1 MTVEYTAAGTGGW
14 LALCANERV
23 LLLQPSAVTD
33 APLTTALLVAL
44 RETVGLQSVLDLL
57 ARGGLAAM
65 PQFALLDVRD
75 TPRVIVRG
83 GVTVTVT
90 VQQSP
95 LPPLPPTTS
104 AGQVGEGQIS
114 GAGVT
119 TWTEQ
124 VLPSAT
130 ALAVTVE
137 GAEAVASVVPLPLVD
152 GAAWVA
158 ALSVTVIQGTLTQGP
173 VTQGSIIQDAGT
185 QASTQT
191 TAPTVSP
198 VSTPSSAP
206 APVPLPEP
214 EPEPDSEPDPGVTVV
229 ELPDP
234 ADLANTDLPVTD
246 LPVTDLPVT
255 DLPVTDLPVTAPP
268 VTARSDSADRVAGVR
283 PPEEPSQNSSYDYLF
298 GDTMYRDVAGAAVV
312 DVAEHAAGQATED
325 GSAGAAGVPEP
336 QTSAAPVGASESA
349 GDHDGQTVL
358 TSDIAKLR
366 AERKAKRASRSTG
379 PAAPAAPPAPTV
391 VLTLPNGTRES
402 LAQPVLVGRA
412 PSVSQVSGGNIPRL
426 VTVGTADQDIS
437 RTHARFVLEGGTVVV
452 TDLHSRN
459 GTMIVLPGKEPQ
471 KLRAGEPT
479 AVIVGTV
486 IDFGGGITLTVEEN

>member
-83 GVTVTVT
+83 GVTVTV
-90 VQQSP
+90 QQSP
-95 LPPLPPTTS
+95 LPLLPPLPPTTS

-158 ALSVTVIQGTLTQGP
+158 ALSVTVIQGTLTQGT

-185 QASTQT
+185 QASTPT

-206 APVPLPEP
+206 SSAPGPVPLPDP
-214 EPEPDSEPDPGVTVV
+214 EPVPDPEPDPGVTVV

-234 ADLANTDLPVTD
+234 ADLAN
-246 LPVTDLPVT
+246 T

-312 DVAEHAAGQATED
+312 DGAEHEAEHAAEHAAGQATED
-325 GSAGAAGVPEP
+325 GSAGGAGVPEP
-336 QTSAAPVGASESA
+336 QTSAAPVGAGESA

>member
-83 GVTVTVT
+83 GVTVHAGSSV
-90 VQQSP
+90 
-95 LPPLPPTTS
+95 
-104 AGQVGEGQIS
+104 AGQSSEHTVS

-124 VLPSAT
+124 VLPSVT
-130 ALAVTVE
+130 SLAVTIE
-137 GAEAVASVVPLPLVD
+137 GAEAMPSVGPLPLAD

-158 ALSVTVIQGTLTQGP
+158 ALSVTVIE
-173 VTQGSIIQDAGT
+173 GS
-185 QASTQT
+185 
-191 TAPTVSP
+191 APTSVP
-198 VSTPSSAP
+198 VSVS
-206 APVPLPEP
+206 VPDPEP
-214 EPEPDSEPDPGVTVV
+214 VPDSEPDPGVTVV

-234 ADLANTDLPVTD
+234 ADLPVTD

-255 DLPVTDLPVTAPP
+255 DQ
-268 VTARSDSADRVAGVR
+268 SDSADRVAGVR

-312 DVAEHAAGQATED
+312 DGAEHEAEHSAGQATED
-325 GSAGAAGVPEP
+325 GSAGGAGVPEP
-336 QTSAAPVGASESA
+336 QTSAAPVGAGESA

>member
-1 MTVEYTAAGTGGW
+1 MTVEYTAADTGGW

-23 LLLQPSAVTD
+23 LLLHPSAVTD

-83 GVTVTVT
+83 GVTVT

-158 ALSVTVIQGTLTQGP
+158 ALSVTVIQGTLTQGT

-185 QASTQT
+185 QASTPT

-214 EPEPDSEPDPGVTVV
+214 EPVPDPEPDPGVTVV

-234 ADLANTDLPVTD
+234 ADQAN
-246 LPVTDLPVT
+246 TDLPVT

-268 VTARSDSADRVAGVR
+268 VTDRSDSADRVAGVR

-325 GSAGAAGVPEP
+325 GSAGGAGVPEP
-336 QTSAAPVGASESA
+336 QTSAALVGAGESA

-379 PAAPAAPPAPTV
+379 PAAPAAPPAPTM